1 MPADWLPLSGL
12 QSAVASVEWGPW
24 VGQLSHLGEVGV
36 VCDLIDMG
44 KGKTCLAL
52 RAQIPNR

>member
-44 KGKTCLAL
+44 KGKTWLWD
-52 RAQIPNR
+52 